1 MSCLAR
7 CLPICLC
14 LLLPG
19 LAPAAEPPQVDPET
33 GARTWSASA
42 GGVTLSLTQILPDQ
56 LRAFYVNRG
65 FTPAQ
70 AEPYA
75 TSCVFM
81 TVLRN
86 DAAPGPVHF
95 RSADWRVVKDGF
107 ERPPLSADH
116 WIERLRAA
124 GVTQP
129 GLIAFRWAQFP
140 AEQTYDPGGDWN
152 QGMLSIGLPPGS
164 RFDLRARWDVRGE
177 SGELLLKEV
186 QCAQDDE

>member
-1 MSCLAR
+1 MSCLVRRLSA
-7 CLPICLC
+7 CFC
-14 LLLPG
+14 LLLSG
-19 LAPAAEPPQVDPET
+19 LSPAAKQPQVDPET

-70 AEPYA
+70 AESYA

-95 RSADWRVVKDGF
+95 RSADWRVVSNDS
-107 ERPPLSADH
+107 ERPPLSAGH
-116 WIERLRAA
+116 WIERLRATRVA
-124 GVTQP
+124 QS

-140 AEQTYDPGGDWN
+140 GEQTYAPGGDWN

-164 RFDLRARWDVRGE
+164 CFDLRARWDVRGQP
-177 SGELLLKEV
+177 GELLLKEV